1 MGNPN
6 RKGCATWCLLAF
18 AIVLASGVVHPA
30 ESELIPRL
38 EGRVTDIANI
48 LSAADR
54 ERLVGILARYEE
66 ETFHQLAILTVP
78 TLSGESI
85 ESFSMRVAN
94 SWGLGQKGLDNGVL
108 IVLAIKE
115 RQVRIEL
122 GLGMQ
127 KFVSNAT
134 AQSIINTAMVPCF
147 RRADYAGGLE
157 SGLDQLMR
165 EARTFVVAPAD
176 VQRSK

>member
-1 MGNPN
+1 MGSPT
-6 RKGCATWCLLAF
+6 RKGCVALCLLAF
-18 AIVLASGVVHPA
+18 VMVLAPGAAHAA
-30 ESELIPRL
+30 ELEPVPRL
-38 EGRVTDIANI
+38 EGRVTDIANV

-54 ERLVGILARYEE
+54 ERLAGILARYEQ

-85 ESFSMRVAN
+85 ESFSLRVAN

-108 IVLAIKE
+108 IVLAIRE

-134 AQSIINTAMVPCF
+134 AQSLVNTAMVPYF
-147 RRADYAGGLE
+147 RKADYAGGLE

-165 EARTFVVAPAD
+165 EARAFVVAPAD